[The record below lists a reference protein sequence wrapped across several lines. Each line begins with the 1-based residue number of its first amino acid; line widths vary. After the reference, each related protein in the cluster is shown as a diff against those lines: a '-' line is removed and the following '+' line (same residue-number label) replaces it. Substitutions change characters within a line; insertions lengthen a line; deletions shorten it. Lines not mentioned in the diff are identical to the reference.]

1 MLCAPQGLGFRR
13 VSSLIQS
20 LLEARVKA
28 AGSLCLFGIEPARC
42 IIHAF

>member
-28 AGSLCLFGIEPARC
+28 AGSLCLCGIDSACR